1 VLVPVLQV
9 SLAAHHPQFML
20 EVQLSQDEE
29 SLQGSVVPPEQAL
42 EYQAQSAQE
51 PVDGPDREPVTQ
63 AEVERH
69 QPQLACV
76 VQSSQAVEPAQ
87 GSAGVD
93 VEQASSV
100 QFMPEQQSAVVAQM
114 PEPDWQAQRPAT
126 HDIQPQQS
134 VLVAQVPLASTQHWR
149 SSGLAR
155 QLMPE
160 QHSDA
165 AAHVA
170 PAGLQDEAGR
180 AHWLEALHSRPV
192 RHRSPLV
199 QHGWASAPHA
209 AAEQVE
215 SAQVPPVQRLP
226 HVPQLRGSRVVST
239 QARSQHDRPVPVQLV
254 PPQQGCPA
262 APQAAGAVW
271 QVASVQTRPSLQAV
285 PEQHGCRAPPHTG
298 AVSQLPALHTRPD
311 AQAVPPQQG
320 WRRAPQASAVVH
332 RSRSQTRP
340 ERQAVP
346 EQHGWRSA
354 PHAGSSAQR
363 PEVQTNSAAHA
374 TPEQHGRPSR
384 PQASTPLQV
393 PDEHVR
399 PGPQRVPSQQGSR
412 SFPHRSA
419 GVSAGGV
426 TSRPPSSRRASR
438 PMSTP
443 ESPPAAQPSCGP
455 SAASTMNAPSQVK
468 ERIVTSLTANR
479 VAVACTS
486 EGSYGTPSGRRK
498 EGSRSDE
505 RR

>member
-1 VLVPVLQV
+1 
-9 SLAAHHPQFML
+9 
-20 EVQLSQDEE
+20 
-29 SLQGSVVPPEQAL
+29 
-42 EYQAQSAQE
+42 
-51 PVDGPDREPVTQ
+51 
-63 AEVERH
+63 
-69 QPQLACV
+69 V

-87 GSAGVD
+87 GSVGVD

-100 QFMPEQQSAVVAQM
+100 QFMPEQQSAVVAQI

-134 VLVAQVPLASTQHWR
+134 VLVAHVPLASTQHCR

-192 RHRSPLV
+192 RHRSPV
-199 QHGWASAPHA
+199 EQHGWPSAPHA
-209 AAEQVE
+209 AAEQLEAV
-215 SAQVPPVQRLP
+215 QVPPVQRLP

-239 QARSQHDRPVPVQLV
+239 HARSQHDRPAPVQLV

-271 QVASVQTRPSLQAV
+271 QVESVQTSPSLQAV
-285 PEQHGCRAPPHTG
+285 PEQHGWRAPPQAG
-298 AVSQLPALHTRPD
+298 AVSQLPALQTRPD

-320 WRRAPQASAVVH
+320 WRRAPQASAAVH
-332 RSRSQTRP
+332 MSRSQTRP

-346 EQHGWRSA
+346 EQHGWRSE
-354 PHAGSSAQR
+354 PHAGSSAHW
-363 PEVQTNSAAHA
+363 PEVQTSSAAHA
-374 TPEQHGRPSR
+374 RPEQHGWPSR

-412 SFPHRSA
+412 SCPHRSS

-438 PMSTP
+438 PISTP
-443 ESPPAAQPSCGP
+443 ESPPAAQPPSGP
-455 SAASTMNAPSQVK
+455 SAAMRQRTPN
-468 ERIVTSLTANR
+468 IVENRMASSLTA
-479 VAVACTS
+479 
-486 EGSYGTPSGRRK
+486 GTGRRCVCD
-498 EGSRSDE
+498 GGDHTG
-505 RR
+505 RRRGGASGVAGIEPGRGGG